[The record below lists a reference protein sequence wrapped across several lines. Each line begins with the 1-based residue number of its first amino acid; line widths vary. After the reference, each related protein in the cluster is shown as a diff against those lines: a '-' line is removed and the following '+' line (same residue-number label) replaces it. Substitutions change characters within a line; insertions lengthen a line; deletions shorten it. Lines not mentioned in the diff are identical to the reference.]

1 MLKSMT
7 GYGSSRIEGKD
18 WNIAWEVRS
27 VNNRHLDIRW
37 RLPLFLRSME
47 SSFEKIA
54 RNHGHRGRLE
64 INLHFKVFKT
74 ELLGLSFNH
83 ALAKAMLEQI
93 SALADETGTPFTPD
107 LSRFLNMSQLWEDDE
122 FVHDPGMI
130 RDLNDGLETAMI
142 DWNAA
147 RTQEGEALYDDIK
160 SRFTTLRR
168 LHEEI
173 VSRAPAVKQEKC
185 EIMEKRIRTMLES
198 FSLDLDES
206 RFVQEASVLAD
217 KLDISEELTRLSA
230 HFEQVDA
237 VLEMEGDIGKR
248 LDFLLQECFR
258 EINTCGNK
266 AQDSQISHMVV
277 NAKAELEKCREQV
290 QNIE

>member
-7 GYGSSRIEGKD
+7 GYGSSRIEGSD

-47 SSFEKIA
+47 SSFEKIV
-54 RNHGHRGRLE
+54 RSHGKRGRLE
-64 INLHFKVFKT
+64 INLHFKVFRS
-74 ELLGLSFNH
+74 ELLGLSLNS
-83 ALAKAMLEQI
+83 AVAKAMLEQLEG
-93 SALADETGTPFTPD
+93 LAKETNTPFTPD

-130 RDLNDGLETAMI
+130 RDLNDGLEAALT

-160 SRFTTLRR
+160 SRFFTLRR

-173 VSRAPAVKQEKC
+173 TSRAPAVKEDKL
-185 EIMEKRIRTMLES
+185 EITEKRIRTMLES
-198 FSLDLDES
+198 YSVDLDET
-206 RFVQEASVLAD
+206 RFVQEAAVLAD
-217 KLDISEELTRLSA
+217 KLDVSEELTRLGA
-230 HFEQVDA
+230 HFDQVDA
-237 VLEMEGDIGKR
+237 VLDKEGDIGKR

-266 AQDSQISHMVV
+266 AQDSQISHLVV
-277 NAKAELEKCREQV
+277 DAKAELEKCREQV